1 MSGVW
6 VDSAGSLLHSRALFM
21 MTDLRPCDKAPSSPT
36 ARLSALLLDGAGG
49 ARALSR
55 RLGRQAKQDLNLQEA
70 SSLPPLPTGL
80 TSPQNT
86 FLEQDEAAKSLA
98 PGAGLAPPRSQ
109 SAAGSAPHL
118 AFNYLSS
125 SWLLMILGRERRAA
139 WTSRLLPAYLLQS

>member
-55 RLGRQAKQDLNLQEA
+55 RLGSQAKQALNLQEA

-86 FLEQDEAAKSLA
+86 FLEQGRGSQE
-98 PGAGLAPPRSQ
+98 PGSRSRIGP
-109 SAAGSAPHL
+109 SSEPVSSR
-118 AFNYLSS
+118 LSS
-125 SWLLMILGRERRAA
+125 TFGF
-139 WTSRLLPAYLLQS
+139 